1 MSEVVFLARAKRN
14 AETGVIDKGLEV
26 RQSLDDA
33 KQGFHAYMAAYAYG
47 HDQTVDKVWCLVF
60 DEGNMVRIGE
70 VWMKPEVEPE
80 PEPEPEPTPE
90 PEDN

>member
-1 MSEVVFLARAKRN
+1 MAEVFMARAKRN
-14 AETGVIDKGLEV
+14 AETGAIEKGLEV

-60 DEGNMVRIGE
+60 DESNMVRIGE
-70 VWMKPEVEPE
+70 VWEAPQPE
-80 PEPEPEPTPE
+80 PNV
-90 PEDN
+90 ED

>member
-14 AETGVIDKGLEV
+14 AETGAIEKGLEV
-26 RQSLDDA
+26 RPSLDDA

-60 DEGNMVRIGE
+60 DESNMVRISE
-70 VWMKPEVEPE
+70 VWEAPQPE
-80 PEPEPEPTPE
+80 PNAE
-90 PEDN
+90 